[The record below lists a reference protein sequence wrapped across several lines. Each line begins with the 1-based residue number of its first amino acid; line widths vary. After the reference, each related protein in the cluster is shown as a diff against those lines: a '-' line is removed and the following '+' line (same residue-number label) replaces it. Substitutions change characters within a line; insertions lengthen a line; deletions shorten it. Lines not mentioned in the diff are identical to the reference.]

1 MATML
6 LLFVVLIGWRA
17 DWGLPRTGYEWG
29 PMHWA
34 AFGIVISVLFTLSV
48 LLSNTGW
55 ITPPISITA
64 GTLALLIMLFTA
76 FRPRRPGRS

>member
-1 MATML
+1 
-6 LLFVVLIGWRA
+6 
-17 DWGLPRTGYEWG
+17 
-29 PMHWA
+29 MHWA